1 MLCFDFRRNYT
12 TCIKQII
19 RYSKSSVTIA
29 AHIERKFSYLFTL
42 LRANSVIPLVSVSYS
57 FITQK
62 ASNSETV
69 LICLLSLYIV
79 PIFIGFCFY
88 LNLYLSAWSA
98 YSASASRTHRHTHI
112 HVCACTQI
120 HRHTQTHIRAYPE
133 YGGLQQASVPQ
144 QHLYKYKHMQGTQY
158 KPRHAQR
165 KSSAIAWICLAGFG
179 KVYYSAGCLVK
190 RIVYNQFPL
199 HYSAVVALQAVAI
212 YAVIF
217 LGGFFFPCKHSWH
230 SCEITAIL
238 SGDGLPVG
246 TTNSFPQAS
255 H

>member
-1 MLCFDFRRNYT
+1 MLTY
-12 TCIKQII
+12 IKQIL

-29 AHIERKFSYLFTL
+29 AHIGRKFSYLFTL
-42 LRANSVIPLVSVSYS
+42 FAESQQCHPLSVSYS

-79 PIFIGFCFY
+79 SIFIGFCFY
-88 LNLYLSAWSA
+88 LNLYLSAFSA
-98 YSASASRTHRHTHI
+98 YGASASRTHRHIYI
-112 HVCACTQI
+112 HMCACTQI

-133 YGGLQQASVPQ
+133 YGCLQQASVPQ
-144 QHLYKYKHMQGTQY
+144 QHLYKYKHMQCTQY

-190 RIVYNQFPL
+190 RILYN
-199 HYSAVVALQAVAI
+199 
-212 YAVIF
+212 
-217 LGGFFFPCKHSWH
+217 
-230 SCEITAIL
+230 
-238 SGDGLPVG
+238 
-246 TTNSFPQAS
+246 
-255 H
+255 